1 MTTREDWNPDSACLE
16 MAFLFNQAD
25 QIINQPHYQV
35 SVSADELD
43 TPSADSLLSDRSKRI
58 ARTYNIMP
66 SPILTPAQQNLMN
79 FLDKLATSPYST
91 QLMEEGNRVL
101 DAAVEE
107 NQRLQESIH
116 SASNA
121 MRNVRQCADLD
132 GGIQ

>member
-1 MTTREDWNPDSACLE
+1 MTTREDCSPDRACLE

-25 QIINQPHYQV
+25 QIINQPHYQDA
-35 SVSADELD
+35 SADELEP
-43 TPSADSLLSDRSKRI
+43 PSADSLPTTDKRI

-132 GGIQ
+132 GGIE